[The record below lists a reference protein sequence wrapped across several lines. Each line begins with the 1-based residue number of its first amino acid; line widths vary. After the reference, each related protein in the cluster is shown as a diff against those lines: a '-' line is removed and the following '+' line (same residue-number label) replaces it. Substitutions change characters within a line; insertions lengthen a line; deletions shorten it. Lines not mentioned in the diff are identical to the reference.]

1 MCSLFLE
8 CADSSGI
15 LEWDTKEDRI
25 VTVHESLVGTVS
37 GPPTGD
43 RIIVT
48 DYSNSTAIVIV
59 PQGGLL
65 LQVMCSTPASQR
77 PNCKSFDMCLC
88 TAHSRIYSKLYKSE
102 YLCCASAELREILQI
117 RKNIQKAWKES
128 ALAALMK
135 EIQGLASEEL

>member
-8 CADSSGI
+8 CTDGSGI
-15 LEWDTKEDRI
+15 LEWDTKEDRM

-48 DYSNSTAIVIV
+48 DYSNSTAAVIV

-65 LQVMCSTPASQR
+65 LRVMCLTPASQR

-88 TAHSRIYSKLYKSE
+88 TAHSRIYSNLHESV
-102 YLCCASAELREILQI
+102 YLGCAFAELREILQV
-117 RKNIQKAWKES
+117 RKNTQKACKES

-135 EIQGLASEEL
+135 ETQGLVSEEL